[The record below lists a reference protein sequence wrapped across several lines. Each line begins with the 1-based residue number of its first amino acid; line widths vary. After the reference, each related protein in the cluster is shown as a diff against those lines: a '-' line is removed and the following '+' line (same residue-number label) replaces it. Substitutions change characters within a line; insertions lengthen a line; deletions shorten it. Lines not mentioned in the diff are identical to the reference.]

1 MPLKAWY
8 DSPADEMRTTTET
21 QEEIIDNFSL
31 FDGDMEST
39 LFYLMDLGKKLPA
52 MPEAHKT
59 EEYIVKGC
67 QSKVWLYPSFSEG
80 KVQFEADSN
89 TEITKG
95 LVYLL
100 VNIWNNRTPDEILN
114 TDLFFIDKIGMS
126 RMIGSQRSNGFAS
139 MIKQMKMY
147 ALAYKSANN

>member
-1 MPLKAWY
+1 MT
-8 DSPADEMRTTTET
+8 DSTSDI
-21 QEEIIDNFSL
+21 QQEIIDNFSL
-31 FDGDMEST
+31 FEGDMEST

-52 MPEAHKT
+52 MPAEHKT
-59 EEYIVKGC
+59 DEFIVKGC
-67 QSKVWLYPSFSEG
+67 QSKVWVYPRLVDG

-100 VNIWNNRTPDEILN
+100 WSIWNNRTPEEVLN
-114 TDLFFIDKIGMS
+114 SELFFIDKIGMS

-139 MIKQMKMY
+139 MIKQMKLY
-147 ALAYKSANN
+147 ALAYKSQNN

>member
-1 MPLKAWY
+1 
-8 DSPADEMRTTTET
+8 MRTTTET

-52 MPEAHKT
+52 MPDEHKT
-59 EEYIVKGC
+59 GEYIVKGC
-67 QSKVWLYPSFSEG
+67 QSKVWLYPVFTEG

-100 VNIWNNRTPDEILN
+100 VSIWNNRTPDEILS

-147 ALAYKSANN
+147 ALAYKAQTINPGSGI

>member
-1 MPLKAWY
+1 MI
-8 DSPADEMRTTTET
+8 TTTDI
-21 QEEIIDNFSL
+21 QNEIIENFSL

-39 LFYLMDLGKKLPA
+39 LFYLMDLGKKLPE
-52 MPEAHKT
+52 MQMEHKT

-67 QSKVWLYPSFSEG
+67 QSKVWVYPSLVDG
-80 KVQFEADSN
+80 KVYFEADSN

-100 VNIWNNRTPDEILN
+100 WSIWNGKAPDEILN
-114 TDLFFIDKIGMS
+114 TELIFIDKIGMS

-147 ALAYKSANN
+147 ALAYKSATH

>member
-1 MPLKAWY
+1 MK
-8 DSPADEMRTTTET
+8 TTTEI
-21 QEEIIDNFSL
+21 QNEIIENFEL

-52 MPEAHKT
+52 MEESLKT
-59 EEYIVKGC
+59 EDNIVKGC
-67 QSKVWLYPSFSEG
+67 QSKVWLNA
-80 KVQFEADSN
+80 KFEKGLVIFDADSN

-95 LVYLL
+95 LISLL
-100 VNIWNNRTPDEILN
+100 IQVWNKQTPDEILN
-114 TDLFFIDKIGMS
+114 SELFFIDKIGMS

-147 ALAYKSANN
+147 ALAFKSSC

>member
-1 MPLKAWY
+1 MA
-8 DSPADEMRTTTET
+8 STTDI
-21 QEEIIDNFSL
+21 QNEIIENFSL

-39 LFYLMDLGKKLPA
+39 LFYLMDLGKKLPT
-52 MPEAHKT
+52 MPEEHKT

-67 QSKVWLYPSFSEG
+67 QSKVWVFPAFMAG
-80 KVQFEADSN
+80 KVSMEADSN

-100 VNIWNNRTPDEILN
+100 WSIWNNRTPDEILE
-114 TDLFFIDKIGMS
+114 TELFFIDKIGMS

-139 MIKQMKMY
+139 MIKQMKLY
-147 ALAYKSANN
+147 ALAYKNK

>member
-1 MPLKAWY
+1 MAN
-8 DSPADEMRTTTET
+8 TTDI
-21 QEEIIDNFSL
+21 QNEIIDNFSL

-52 MPEAHKT
+52 MPQEHKT
-59 EEYIVKGC
+59 EDYIIKGC
-67 QSKVWLYPSFSEG
+67 QSKVWVYPTFENG
-80 KVQFEADSN
+80 KVYLEADSN

-100 VNIWNNRTPDEILN
+100 WSIWNNCTPEEILN
-114 TDLFFIDKIGMS
+114 TELFFIDKIGMS
-126 RMIGSQRSNGFAS
+126 RMIGSQRSNGFAN

-147 ALAYKSANN
+147 ALAYSGAPEQN

>member
-1 MPLKAWY
+1 LT
-8 DSPADEMRTTTET
+8 STTDI
-21 QEEIIDNFSL
+21 QNEIIDNFSL

-39 LFYLMDLGKKLPA
+39 LFYLMDLGKKLPV
-52 MPEAHKT
+52 MPEEHKT

-67 QSKVWLYPSFSEG
+67 QSKVWVYPEFRDG
-80 KVQFEADSN
+80 KVYFEADSN
-89 TEITKG
+89 TDITKG

-100 VNIWNNRTPDEILN
+100 WSIWNNATPEQILE

-139 MIKQMKMY
+139 MIKQMKLY
-147 ALAYKSANN
+147 ALAYKTM